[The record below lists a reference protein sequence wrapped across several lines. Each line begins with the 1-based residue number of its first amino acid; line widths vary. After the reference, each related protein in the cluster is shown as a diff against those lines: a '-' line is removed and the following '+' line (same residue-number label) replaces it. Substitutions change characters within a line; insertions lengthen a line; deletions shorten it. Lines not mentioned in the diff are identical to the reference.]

1 MNELPNNK
9 SSSVADEDKF
19 VCPMHPHIRS
29 AEAENCPICGMNI
42 GDVAERSGVPA
53 KTIRYYED
61 IGLVKPT
68 RGRNGYREFEERE
81 LHRLEFIGRAR
92 SLGFTI
98 EDCRDLLALY
108 DDESR
113 TSAEVKRVAEQ
124 NLQEI
129 DAKISGLKAM
139 NA

>member
-1 MNELPNNK
+1 
-9 SSSVADEDKF
+9 
-19 VCPMHPHIRS
+19 
-29 AEAENCPICGMNI
+29 MNI

-68 RGRNGYREFEERE
+68 RGRNGYLEFEERE

-139 NA
+139 RDTLRYLVEQCSGDHRPDCPILKTLSNGPAHNL